1 MLVNCQ
7 KIKARMVELGTN
19 QGKVADA
26 MGIDR
31 STLNAKINDASG
43 SRITLEE
50 ICALCEILEIE
61 DAREYFFCR

>member
-50 ICALCEILEIE
+50 ICALCKILEIE
-61 DAREYFFCR
+61 DAREYFFC